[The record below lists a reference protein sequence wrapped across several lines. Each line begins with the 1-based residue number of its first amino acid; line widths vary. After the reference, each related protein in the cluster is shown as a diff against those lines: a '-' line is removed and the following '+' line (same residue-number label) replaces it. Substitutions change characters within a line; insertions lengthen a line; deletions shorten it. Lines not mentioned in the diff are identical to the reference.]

1 MYPERWSNLY
11 DLLDVQKVAAA
22 AVIPGPNLAYL
33 TGLRFHL
40 MERPVVALFA
50 RGRPPHLVLPEL
62 EQDKARTSGLDLAL
76 FPYGEDE
83 ASRRAAF
90 QEAAQAFGLAERAV
104 AVEPTR
110 MRFLEQALLE
120 ACAPGVR
127 CVDGEDALGRLRVV
141 KSDEEVGWM
150 SEAVRIA
157 EMALEAALPQMKIG
171 MTERE
176 LAGEL
181 TLHLLRGGSDVDLPF
196 SPIVASGPNSALPH
210 ATPSD
215 RALQAGDL
223 LIIDWGAS
231 VHGYFSDLT
240 RTLAVGDVDPELA
253 RIHAVVADANEAG
266 REAAKPGASCGDV
279 DRAARS
285 VIEDAGYGEY
295 FMHRTGH
302 GLGLEEHE
310 APYIRADNPDRLAN
324 GMTFTVE
331 PGIYLPGRGGVR
343 IEDDIVVRM
352 EGARSLSGFKRALL
366 TVG

>member
-1 MYPERWSNLY
+1 MYPERWSNLF
-11 DLLDVQKVAAA
+11 DLLDDQDLAAA

-40 MERPVVALFA
+40 MERPVVGLFA
-50 RGRPPHLVLPEL
+50 RGRRPHLVLPAL
-62 EQDKARTSGLDLAL
+62 EQEKARASGLDLAL

-83 ASRRAAF
+83 ASRQAAF
-90 QEAAQAFGLAERAV
+90 HDAARAFGLGEGAL

-120 ACAPGVR
+120 ACAQGVQ
-127 CVDGEDALGRLRVV
+127 CVDGEAALGRLRVL

-157 EMALEAALPQMKIG
+157 EKALDAVVPQIRIG
-171 MTERE
+171 MSEGE

-181 TLHLLRGGSDVDLPF
+181 TLQLLRGGSDVDLPF

-215 RALQAGDL
+215 RPLQAGDL

-240 RTLAVGDVDPELA
+240 RTLAVGEVDPELA
-253 RIHAVVADANEAG
+253 KIHAIVADANEAG
-266 REAAKPGASCGDV
+266 RGAAKPGAACGDV

-285 VIEDAGYGEY
+285 VIDDAGYGTF

-310 APYIRADNPDRLAN
+310 APYIRADNPDQLAN

-343 IEDDIVVRM
+343 IEDDVVVRM
-352 EGARSLSGFKRALL
+352 EGARSLSGFQRALL

>member
-1 MYPERWSNLY
+1 MYPERWSNLF
-11 DLLDVQKVAAA
+11 DLLDGQDMAAA

-40 MERPVVALFA
+40 MERPVVALFG

-62 EQDKARTSGLDLAL
+62 EQEKARASGLELML

-83 ASRRAAF
+83 DSRRAAF
-90 QEAAQAFGLAERAV
+90 QQAARAFGLGEGAV

-120 ACAPGVR
+120 ACAANVH
-127 CVDGEDALGRLRVV
+127 CVDGEGALGRLRIS

-157 EMALEAALPQMKIG
+157 ERALEAVMPQIRNG

-181 TLHLLRGGSDVDLPF
+181 TLQLLRGGSDVDLPF

-240 RTLAVGDVDPELA
+240 RTLALGDIDPELA
-253 RIHAVVADANEAG
+253 KIHAIVADANEAG
-266 REAAKPGASCGDV
+266 RAAAKPGAACGEV
-279 DRAARS
+279 DHAARA
-285 VIEDAGYGEY
+285 VIEDAGYGEF

-310 APYIRADNPDRLAN
+310 APYIRGDNPDQLAN

-352 EGARSLSGFKRALL
+352 EGARSLSSLERALQ